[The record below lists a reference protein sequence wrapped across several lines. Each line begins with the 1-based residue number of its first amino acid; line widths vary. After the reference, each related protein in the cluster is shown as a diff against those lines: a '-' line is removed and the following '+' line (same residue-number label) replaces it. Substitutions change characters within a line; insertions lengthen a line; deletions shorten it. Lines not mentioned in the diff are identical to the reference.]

1 MKGSRLTDIGRILGV
16 ALAAV
21 PGAALAQTARGN
33 TEPSWL
39 LEFISYLLSPFLWQ
53 GALIAVEITVISMSI
68 GLATGLGLAMM
79 RLSSVGILSA
89 SSWLY
94 IWAVRGTPQL
104 LQLVFIFDALPHVG
118 LKFDSFTTALIGF
131 SLNQAAFSAETIRGG
146 ILSVNRNQAIA
157 ASSLGMGKFL
167 TLRRIVLP
175 QAMRAIL
182 PGVSND
188 MISMLKLTSIAS
200 IVFVNELTFRA
211 QQIVGQN
218 FRFFVVFAAAGLIYL
233 ALTSLISLAQS
244 WAERRFDLE
253 RADRSGGLRRMF
265 GLGSE
270 ASARSP
276 GEPDKPRIAIVPEP
290 IGEMGSDLL
299 RALACAN
306 NPGETDFVVCHNI
319 QKDYGENKVLRGID
333 LTVRRGEVVVL
344 VGPSGSGKSTLL
356 RTINHLDSVD
366 WGTITVEGQYV
377 GYKPVLNGIKPIR
390 NLAKAR
396 ADARIS
402 MVFQHFNLFNH
413 LTALQNVIE
422 APIQVYGVDP
432 AAARDLGVR
441 LLTQVGLGGH
451 LHHLPHQLSGG
462 QQQRVAI
469 ARALAV
475 TPRLMLFDEPTS
487 ALDPE
492 LVGEVL
498 NVMRKLAAAGMTMI
512 VVTHEMRFAREVA
525 DQVVFMDE
533 GVIVEQGSPSQ
544 VLDKPQHERTRKFL
558 RAVEQAA

>member
-1 MKGSRLTDIGRILGV
+1 MKARKLTDIRLILGV
-16 ALAAV
+16 ALAEV
-21 PGAALAQTARGN
+21 PGAALAQAAQGDTD
-33 TEPSWL
+33 PSLL
-39 LEFISYLLSPFLWQ
+39 LEFINYLFSPFLWQ

-68 GLATGLGLAMM
+68 GLAMGLGLAMM

-89 SSWLY
+89 SSWFY
-94 IWAVRGTPQL
+94 IWVVRGTPQL

-118 LKFDSFTTALIGF
+118 LKFDSFTTAVIGF

-182 PGVSND
+182 PGVGND

-233 ALTSLISLAQS
+233 ALTSLISLVQS

-265 GLGSE
+265 WFGSE
-270 ASARSP
+270 TGTRTL
-276 GEPDKPRIAIVPEP
+276 GEPGKPKIAIMPEP
-290 IGEMGSDLL
+290 VGAMGSDLL
-299 RALACAN
+299 RELACAN
-306 NPGETDFVVCHNI
+306 SSGEADFVVCHNI

-413 LTALQNVIE
+413 LTALQNVTE

-525 DQVVFMDE
+525 DRVVFMDE